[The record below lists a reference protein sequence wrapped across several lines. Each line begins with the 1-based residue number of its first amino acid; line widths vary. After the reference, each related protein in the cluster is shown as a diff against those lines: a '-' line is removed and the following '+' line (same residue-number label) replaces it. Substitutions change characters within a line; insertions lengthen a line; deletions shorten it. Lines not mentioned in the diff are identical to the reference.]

1 VDGSDRWRR
10 SEGVLWR
17 LVLDDAVLLG
27 PASPEPFALAGGAS
41 LWALLAEPRRVDE
54 LVAALSEGND
64 PTTEKDLATLLQ
76 ELVSTG
82 AVERL
87 PA

>member
-1 VDGSDRWRR
+1 VDRSYRWRR
-10 SEGVLWR
+10 SETVLWR

-27 PASPEPFALAGGAS
+27 PTSPEPFALAGGAG
-41 LWALLAEPRRVDE
+41 LWMLLAEPRRLDE
-54 LVAALSEGND
+54 LMAALSGGND
-64 PTTEKDLATLLQ
+64 PTSEKDLASLLKD
-76 ELVSTG
+76 LADLG

>member
-10 SEGVLWR
+10 SDTVLWR
-17 LVLDDAVLLG
+17 LVLQDAVLLCPG
-27 PASPEPFALAGGAS
+27 RPEPFALAGGAG
-41 LWALLAEPRRVDE
+41 LWAALTEPRRVDE
-54 LVAALSEGND
+54 LVAALATGND
-64 PTTEKDLATLLQ
+64 PATEKELTGLLRELA
-76 ELVSTG
+76 EWG

>member
-10 SEGVLWR
+10 SETVLWR
-17 LVLDDAVLLG
+17 LVLDDAVLLT
-27 PASPEPFALAGGAS
+27 PTSSEPFALAGGAG
-41 LWALLAEPRRVDE
+41 LWALLAVPRRVEE

-64 PTTEKDLATLLQ
+64 PATEKDLAGLL
-76 ELVSTG
+76 EDLAGSG